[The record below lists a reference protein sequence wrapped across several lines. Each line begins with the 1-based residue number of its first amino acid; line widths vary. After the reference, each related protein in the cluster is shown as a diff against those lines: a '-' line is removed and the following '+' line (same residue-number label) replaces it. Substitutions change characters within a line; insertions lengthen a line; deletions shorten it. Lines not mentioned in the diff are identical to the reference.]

1 MYQADSVNDSLYETA
16 IMAVKT
22 LCLGLL
28 SNGEACGYELKK
40 TFESLF
46 KHFFPAGYGSIYP
59 ALADLAANDL
69 VECRE
74 IPQTGKPDRKVY
86 SITEKGRAAF
96 EKALRNTQP
105 RHKLRSD
112 FLAMMYFADL
122 LDESRVSSLLDDRI
136 EAFED
141 AVEHIASI
149 QVEMGKNA
157 SAGAKFVAG
166 FGAVIAKAAAEYIE
180 TNRHLLIE
188 ANSGDMLGNGIR
200 GQLHSAQGRT

>member
-1 MYQADSVNDSLYETA
+1 MD
-16 IMAVKT
+16 VKT

-59 ALADLAANDL
+59 ALADLASSGM

-86 SITEKGRAAF
+86 SITDAGRQAF
-96 EKALRNTQP
+96 ANALQNTQP

-112 FLAMMYFADL
+112 FLAIMYFAEL
-122 LDESRVSSLLDDRI
+122 LDDSQVDSLLNDRI

-149 QVEMGKNA
+149 ETEMGQDA
-157 SAGAKFVAG
+157 PAGARFVAG
-166 FGAVIAKAAAEYIE
+166 FGAVVAKAAAEYIE
-180 TNRHLLIE
+180 TNRHLLIQSDSAE
-188 ANSGDMLGNGIR
+188 LLTTGLT
-200 GQLHSAQGRT
+200 GQLQSAQGRT

>member
-1 MYQADSVNDSLYETA
+1 MD
-16 IMAVKT
+16 VKT

-59 ALADLAANDL
+59 ALADLAAAGL
-69 VECRE
+69 VECEE

-86 SITEKGRAAF
+86 SITDKGRESF
-96 EKALRNTQP
+96 EKSLKNTEP

-112 FLAMMYFADL
+112 FLAVMYFAEL
-122 LDESRVSSLLDDRI
+122 LDDARLSTLLDDRI

-149 QVEMGKNA
+149 ETQMGNDA
-157 SAGAKFVAG
+157 PAGAKFVAG
-166 FGAVIAKAAAEYIE
+166 FGAVVAKAAAEYIE
-180 TNRHLLIE
+180 TNRHLLTNTDSSKI
-188 ANSGDMLGNGIR
+188 
-200 GQLHSAQGRT
+200 LHAGVKTPMHSIQERT